1 MGRRYLHRIFL
12 ENTFYVIDI
21 TLNIIKFIELFLT
34 LVNSVK
40 IYHVIINVYNFNNT
54 CTTYFL
60 KLWYVIIS
68 I

>member
-54 CTTYFL
+54 CKTFL